1 MLIRDKLLLSAGV
14 SIAALAAMFGLQV
27 YFSQVQSELAGT
39 SLRIATLKNEIL
51 SLRKD
56 EKDFLSRNDV
66 RYVSQHQENQQQV
79 KALVAQLKTDFDKY
93 DIATASL
100 SQFEQSLASY
110 SGTFAHVTSLSQ
122 QIGLTPKTGLYGTLR
137 DAVHQVEEVVNRYNE
152 PKLMVQMLQLR
163 RAEKDFML
171 RRNLSYM
178 AKFDANLDKFNSL
191 LLSSQLAAESKL
203 QVSKLIKQYDADF
216 KALVSKEQQLGLS
229 ISEGELGQLRK
240 AVATT
245 EAALK
250 QLESLAL
257 NTITEKQNSAFVVG
271 LSIAVLI
278 ALVLVFA
285 TLTIIRSIIEPVKRI
300 TEVITHIEV
309 NKDLAMRCDESTND
323 ELGQIASHFNSM
335 VASFQQLIHQVTQS
349 VETMNQSC
357 QELSSNVAKA
367 SQGAENQLNETDMVA
382 TAITEM
388 GATIDEIAKNTEL
401 AADKASM
408 THDNAQSGQIGV
420 EHTIERIELLAQQIN
435 ESASV
440 VAELEKDSET
450 IGSVLDVIR
459 GIAEQTNLLALN
471 AAIEAARAG
480 EQGRGFAVVADEVRS
495 LAMRTQESTEEI
507 AAIIQTLQARTHS
520 IVSLMQASRDQG
532 NESAEQA
539 ASAGTLLQ
547 QINSDVT
554 NILDMSTQIAAAI
567 EEQSMV
573 AAEVNQN
580 VVVIRDIA
588 QETADVATQNSN
600 ATEDVR
606 ERAEFLQDAVSKF
619 KV

>member
-27 YFSQVQSELAGT
+27 YFSQIQSELAGT

-79 KALVAQLKTDFDKY
+79 KALVAQLESDFDKY
-93 DIATASL
+93 DIATTSL

-110 SGTFAHVTSLSQ
+110 SDTFAQVTSLSQ

-216 KALVSKEQQLGLS
+216 KALISKEQQLGLS

-245 EAALK
+245 ETALK

-408 THDNAQSGQIGV
+408 THDNAQSGQTGV

-588 QETADVATQNSN
+588 QETADVATQNSS

>member
-1 MLIRDKLLLSAGV
+1 MLIRYKLLLSAGV

-27 YFSQVQSELAGT
+27 YFSQVQTDLANT
-39 SLRIATLKNEIL
+39 SLRIATLNNEML

-66 RYVSQHQENQQQV
+66 KYIGQHQDNQQQV
-79 KALVAQLKTDFDKY
+79 KAIVAQLEADFDKY
-93 DIATASL
+93 DIPTTSL
-100 SQFEQSLASY
+100 NQFNQAVMSY
-110 SGTFAHVTSLSQ
+110 SDTFKRVTNLNQ

-137 DAVHQVEEVVNRYNE
+137 RAVHQVEEVVGRYNE
-152 PKLMVQMLQLR
+152 PSLMVQMLQLR

-171 RRNLSYM
+171 RRNQSYVVKFDVNL
-178 AKFDANLDKFNSL
+178 AKFSSMLA
-191 LLSSQLAAESKL
+191 SSQLSPEVKQ
-203 QVSKLIKQYDADF
+203 QVTKLIGQYDTDF
-216 KALVSKEQQLGLS
+216 KALVDKEQQMGLS

-245 EAALK
+245 EQALQ

-257 NTITEKQNSAFVVG
+257 NAITEKQNSAFIVG

-278 ALVLVFA
+278 ALLLAFA

-300 TEVITHIEV
+300 TEVITHIEI
-309 NKDLAMRCDESTND
+309 NKDLAMRCDDSSND
-323 ELGQIASHFNSM
+323 ELGQIATHFNSM
-335 VASFQQLIHQVTQS
+335 VESFQQLIHQVTQS

-357 QELSSNVAKA
+357 QELSTNVARA
-367 SQGAENQLNETDMVA
+367 SRGAENQLNETDMVA

-401 AADKASM
+401 AANKASM
-408 THDNAQSGQIGV
+408 THDNAQTGQTGV
-420 EHTIERIELLAQQIN
+420 EQTIERIEHLARQIN
-435 ESASV
+435 ESAAV
-440 VAELEKDSET
+440 VSELEKDSET

-507 AAIIQTLQARTHS
+507 ASIIQTLQSRTHS

-588 QETADVATQNSN
+588 QETADVATQNSS
-600 ATEDVR
+600 ATDDVR
-606 ERAEFLQDAVSKF
+606 ERAEFLKDAVSKF

>member
-1 MLIRDKLLLSAGV
+1 MLIRNKLLLSAGV
-14 SIAALAAMFGLQV
+14 SITALAAMFGLQI
-27 YFSQVQSELAGT
+27 YFSQIQTELAHT
-39 SLRIATLKNEIL
+39 SQDIAELKSQML

-56 EKDFLSRNDV
+56 EKDFLSRNDLQ
-66 RYVSQHQENQQQV
+66 YVDKHAEHNNDV
-79 KALVAQLKTDFDKY
+79 TALAGKLSNVFNKY
-93 DIATASL
+93 DIPSDSL
-100 SQFEQSLASY
+100 NLFNQSLASY
-110 SGTFAHVTSLSQ
+110 NLAFSHVVELNQ
-122 QIGLTPKTGLYGTLR
+122 QIGLTPKSGLYGTLR
-137 DAVHQVEEVVNRYNE
+137 SAVHQVESVITDYNN
-152 PKLMVQMLQLR
+152 PLLMVHMLQLR

-171 RRNLSYM
+171 RRSESYVV
-178 AKFDANLDKFNSL
+178 KFDKGLAQLIDDIK
-191 LLSSQLAAESKL
+191 SSQLSVDTKQQVNKL
-203 QVSKLIKQYDADF
+203 LQQYNTDF
-216 KALVSKEQQLGLS
+216 KQLVEKEKLLGLT
-229 ISEGELGQLRK
+229 ISEGELGQLRQ
-240 AVATT
+240 AVANT
-245 EAALK
+245 EQALAQLDLLAA
-250 QLESLAL
+250 EA
-257 NTITEKQNSAFVVG
+257 ITKREDSAFVVG

-278 ALVLVFA
+278 ALALAFA

-300 TEVITHIEV
+300 TDVITHIEE
-309 NKDLAMRCDESTND
+309 NKDLSMRCDASSDD
-323 ELGQIASHFNSM
+323 ELGQIAKHFNSM
-335 VASFQQLIHQVTQS
+335 VESFQQLIHQVTQS

-357 QELSSNVAKA
+357 QDLSGNVARA

-401 AADKASM
+401 AANKAST
-408 THDNAQSGQIGV
+408 THDNAQTGKAGV
-420 EHTIERIELLAQQIN
+420 EQTIEKIELLAQQIN
-435 ESASV
+435 ESAAV
-440 VAELEKDSET
+440 VSDLEKDSET

-507 AAIIQTLQARTHS
+507 ASIIQTLQSRTHS
-520 IVSLMQASRDQG
+520 IVSLMQSSREQG

-554 NILDMSTQIAAAI
+554 NIMDMSTQIAAAI

-588 QETADVATQNSN
+588 QETADVATQNST
-600 ATEDVR
+600 ATEEVR